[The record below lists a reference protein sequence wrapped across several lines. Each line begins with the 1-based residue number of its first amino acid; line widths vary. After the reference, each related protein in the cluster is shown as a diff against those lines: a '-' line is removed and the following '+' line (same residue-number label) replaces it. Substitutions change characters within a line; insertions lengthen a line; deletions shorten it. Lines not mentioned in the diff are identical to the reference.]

1 MSNKIK
7 YQIAKENRNCQGPCV
22 YIFTNRSMLGLIK
35 IGRINTATKSTA
47 ERASELYSTG
57 VPTPFDVYYEH
68 PCENPKRLEDLIH
81 EKLAGYRV
89 NTRREF
95 FSFPV
100 DKAVELLKQL
110 SNLPM
115 CLPKA
120 VELLNIVVF
129 SEDLFNIELL

>member
-1 MSNKIK
+1 MSNETE

-22 YIFTNRSMLGLIK
+22 YIFTNRSMPGLIK
-35 IGRINTATKSTA
+35 IGRIDTTVKSTT

-68 PCENPKRLEDLIH
+68 PCENPEHFEKLIH
-81 EKLAGYRV
+81 EILASYRV

-95 FSFPV
+95 FRFPV

-110 SNLPM
+110 SNPPM
-115 CLPKA
+115 GLPKA
-120 VELLNIVVF
+120 VELLNIAVF
-129 SEDLFNIELL
+129 NDLFNVELF